1 MEVQR
6 ENNRI
11 WMISLQIKRMDKHYN
26 NGRKFD
32 LLYNE
37 EHYEMTRRYRGR
49 ESGDS
54 PAFCDS
60 AKKRKILKLVINK
73 ALYDSYTNIPVGFV
87 SISTV
92 TASPHLSPERH
103 ERTEMV

>member
-11 WMISLQIKRMDKHYN
+11 WMISLQIKRMDKHNN

-49 ESGDS
+49 ELG
-54 PAFCDS
+54 
-60 AKKRKILKLVINK
+60 VW
-73 ALYDSYTNIPVGFV
+73 
-87 SISTV
+87 
-92 TASPHLSPERH
+92 
-103 ERTEMV
+103 